1 MVNIITIKNDR
12 VPYLDP
18 KNIAAFENATLI
30 STEGLPIKINSLL
43 LGAMSHSLEIAFF
56 EVDDDEYT
64 ITTEFGLEELIQ
76 IKQFCIT
83 GTCNAM
89 SQSLLQAFGLKVMPV
104 QILVNNSSEALKEQI
119 DGIFR
124 NNETVVSKRK
134 SKLNNTT
141 SVSKNITRKDIV
153 EYIHE
158 CQRNKKKEN
167 KITPSS
173 PSLYKKSYID
183 YVCSKLKIKPSE
195 VPPSVYNDIKN
206 IKQYYLQCRRNIP
219 IMIKKHTQF
228 FETIV
233 KPKRELAS
241 PENWHVKKDT
251 NLIEQNSCEKLTEY
265 DPQIQPVK
273 EIPMEKIST
282 SDKHHSK
289 QAQREKQYHC
299 NMCKISFR
307 TPEGLKCHVIGIHD
321 GDDAIEQNPNEQDQE
336 YRKIIKNA
344 DVTMKPS
351 IQPMEIIEKSKE
363 TEKDLTDVERK
374 QDFLAQT
381 STIHAN
387 TSTIYRKSRKQVVTY
402 S

>member
-30 STEGLPIKINSLL
+30 STEGLTIKINSLL
-43 LGAMSHSLEIAFF
+43 LGAMSLSLEVAFF

-89 SQSLLQAFGLKVMPV
+89 SQSLLQSFGLKVMPV
-104 QILVNNSSEALKEQI
+104 QILVNNSEALKEQI
-119 DGIFR
+119 NGILR
-124 NNETVVSKRK
+124 NNETVVSKKK

-158 CQRNKKKEN
+158 CQQNKKKGN
-167 KITPSS
+167 KITPAT

-183 YVCSKLKIKPSE
+183 YLCSKLKIDPSE
-195 VPPSVYNDIKN
+195 VSPSIYNDIKM
-206 IKQYYLQCRRNIP
+206 IKQYYTQSHRNIP
-219 IMIKKHTQF
+219 IMIRKHTKF
-228 FETIV
+228 FETII
-233 KPKRELAS
+233 KPNRELGS
-241 PENWHVKKDT
+241 PDNWHVKKHNVIVDK
-251 NLIEQNSCEKLTEY
+251 NSCGKLMEF
-265 DPQIQPVK
+265 DPQLQPL
-273 EIPMEKIST
+273 EKIST
-282 SDKHHSK
+282 SDKELHRK

-299 NMCKISFR
+299 CTKCKISFR

-321 GDDAIEQNPNEQDQE
+321 DGDYAIEQNPNKHDPE

-344 DVTMKPS
+344 DITMKPS
-351 IQPMEIIEKSKE
+351 LQHMEVILNSFKEIEKAP
-363 TEKDLTDVERK
+363 TDVERK
-374 QDFLAQT
+374 QDFLDQT
-381 STIHAN
+381 
-387 TSTIYRKSRKQVVTY
+387 RKSRKQVLTY
-402 S
+402 

>member
-30 STEGLPIKINSLL
+30 STEGLTIKINSLL
-43 LGAMSHSLEIAFF
+43 LGAMSLSLEVAFF

-89 SQSLLQAFGLKVMPV
+89 SQSLLQAFGLKIMPV

-119 DGIFR
+119 NGILR
-124 NNETVVSKRK
+124 NNETVVSKKK

-158 CQRNKKKEN
+158 CQQNKKKGN
-167 KITPSS
+167 KITPAT

-183 YVCSKLKIKPSE
+183 YLCSKLKIDPSE
-195 VPPSVYNDIKN
+195 VSPSIYNDIKI
-206 IKQYYLQCRRNIP
+206 IKQYYTQSHRNIP
-219 IMIKKHTQF
+219 NMIRKHTKF
-228 FETIV
+228 FETII
-233 KPKRELAS
+233 KPNRELGS
-241 PENWHVKKDT
+241 PDNWHVKKD
-251 NLIEQNSCEKLTEY
+251 NVIVDQNSCGKLMEFY
-265 DPQIQPVK
+265 PQLQPVK
-273 EIPMEKIST
+273 EIPVEKIT
-282 SDKHHSK
+282 SDKELHRK
-289 QAQREKQYHC
+289 QAQGEKQYHC
-299 NMCKISFR
+299 CTKCKISFR

-321 GDDAIEQNPNEQDQE
+321 DGDYAIEQNPNKHDPE

-344 DVTMKPS
+344 DITMKPS
-351 IQPMEIIEKSKE
+351 LQHMEVILNSFKEIEKAP
-363 TEKDLTDVERK
+363 TDVERK
-374 QDFLAQT
+374 QDFLDQT
-381 STIHAN
+381 
-387 TSTIYRKSRKQVVTY
+387 RKSRKQVCTNL
-402 S
+402 

>member
-89 SQSLLQAFGLKVMPV
+89 SQSLLQAFGLKIMPV

-119 DGIFR
+119 NGILR
-124 NNETVVSKRK
+124 NNETVVSKKK

-158 CQRNKKKEN
+158 CQQNKKKGN
-167 KITPSS
+167 KITPAT

-183 YVCSKLKIKPSE
+183 YLCSKLKIDPSE
-195 VPPSVYNDIKN
+195 VSPSIYNDIKI
-206 IKQYYLQCRRNIP
+206 IKQYYTQSHRNIP
-219 IMIKKHTQF
+219 IMIRKHTKF
-228 FETIV
+228 FETII
-233 KPKRELAS
+233 KPNRELGS
-241 PENWHVKKDT
+241 PDNWHVKKHNVIVDK
-251 NLIEQNSCEKLTEY
+251 NSCGKLMEF
-265 DPQIQPVK
+265 DPQLQPL
-273 EIPMEKIST
+273 EKIST
-282 SDKHHSK
+282 SDKELHRK
-289 QAQREKQYHC
+289 QAQGEKQYHC
-299 NMCKISFR
+299 CTKCKISFR
-307 TPEGLKCHVIGIHD
+307 TTEGLKCHIIGIHD
-321 GDDAIEQNPNEQDQE
+321 DGDYAIEQNPNEHDPE

-344 DVTMKPS
+344 DITMKPS
-351 IQPMEIIEKSKE
+351 LQHMEVILNSFKEIEKAP
-363 TEKDLTDVERK
+363 TDVERK
-374 QDFLAQT
+374 QDFLDQT
-381 STIHAN
+381 
-387 TSTIYRKSRKQVVTY
+387 RKSRKQVCTNL
-402 S
+402 

>member
-43 LGAMSHSLEIAFF
+43 LGAMSLSLEVAFF

-89 SQSLLQAFGLKVMPV
+89 SQSLLQAFGLKIMPV

-158 CQRNKKKEN
+158 CQQNKKKGN
-167 KITPSS
+167 KITPAT

-183 YVCSKLKIKPSE
+183 YVCSKLKIDPSE
-195 VPPSVYNDIKN
+195 VSPSIYNDIKM
-206 IKQYYLQCRRNIP
+206 IKQYYTQSHRNIP
-219 IMIKKHTQF
+219 IMIRKHTKF
-228 FETIV
+228 FETII
-233 KPKRELAS
+233 KPNRELGS
-241 PENWHVKKDT
+241 PDNWHVKKD
-251 NLIEQNSCEKLTEY
+251 NVIVDQNSCGKLMEFY
-265 DPQIQPVK
+265 PQLQPVK
-273 EIPMEKIST
+273 EIPVEKIT
-282 SDKHHSK
+282 SDKELHRK
-289 QAQREKQYHC
+289 QAQGEKQYHC
-299 NMCKISFR
+299 CTKCKISFR
-307 TPEGLKCHVIGIHD
+307 TPEGLKCHIIGIHD
-321 GDDAIEQNPNEQDQE
+321 DGDYVIEQNPNEHDPE

-344 DVTMKPS
+344 DIIMKPS
-351 IQPMEIIEKSKE
+351 LQPMEVILNTFKEIEKAP
-363 TEKDLTDVERK
+363 TDVERK
-374 QDFLAQT
+374 QDFLDQT
-381 STIHAN
+381 
-387 TSTIYRKSRKQVVTY
+387 RKSRKQVCTNL
-402 S
+402 

>member
-89 SQSLLQAFGLKVMPV
+89 SQSLLQAFGLKIMPV

-119 DGIFR
+119 NGILR
-124 NNETVVSKRK
+124 NNETVVSKKK

-158 CQRNKKKEN
+158 CQQNKKKGN
-167 KITPSS
+167 KITPAT

-183 YVCSKLKIKPSE
+183 YLCSKLKIDPSE
-195 VPPSVYNDIKN
+195 VSPSIYNDIKI
-206 IKQYYLQCRRNIP
+206 IKQYYTQSHRNIP
-219 IMIKKHTQF
+219 IMIRKHTKF
-228 FETIV
+228 FETFI
-233 KPKRELAS
+233 KPNRELAS
-241 PENWHVKKDT
+241 PENWHVKKD
-251 NLIEQNSCEKLTEY
+251 NVIVDQNSCGKLMEFY
-265 DPQIQPVK
+265 PQLQPVK
-273 EIPMEKIST
+273 EIPVEKIT
-282 SDKHHSK
+282 SDKELHRK
-289 QAQREKQYHC
+289 QAQGEKQYHC
-299 NMCKISFR
+299 CTKCKISFR
-307 TPEGLKCHVIGIHD
+307 TPEGLKCHIIGIHD
-321 GDDAIEQNPNEQDQE
+321 DGDYVIEQNPNEHDPE

-344 DVTMKPS
+344 DIIMKPS
-351 IQPMEIIEKSKE
+351 LQPMEVILNTFKEIEKAP
-363 TEKDLTDVERK
+363 TDVERK
-374 QDFLAQT
+374 QDFLDQT
-381 STIHAN
+381 
-387 TSTIYRKSRKQVVTY
+387 RKSRKQVCTNL
-402 S
+402 